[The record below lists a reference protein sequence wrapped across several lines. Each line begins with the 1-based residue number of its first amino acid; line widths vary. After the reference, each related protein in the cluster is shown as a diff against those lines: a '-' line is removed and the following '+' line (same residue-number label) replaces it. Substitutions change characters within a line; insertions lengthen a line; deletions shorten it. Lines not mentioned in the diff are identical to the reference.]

1 MLKVIN
7 LVFALFITTIV
18 FAHGGDDHNADY
30 LSKAKIMI
38 ENGRTY
44 HKDISLVRSM
54 HPVFM
59 NHKRDKTLRQGVR
72 DEESSLKSCVNCHG
86 DKSGNKR
93 IDDKGQFCSTCHEK
107 VGTSVDCFSCHKAT
121 ISIK

>member
-1 MLKVIN
+1 MLKIIS
-7 LVFALFITTIV
+7 LVFSLVIASVV
-18 FAHGGDDHNADY
+18 FAHGDEDHNAGY
-30 LSKAKIMI
+30 SSKAKTMI
-38 ENGRTY
+38 ENGKSF
-44 HKDISLVRSM
+44 HKDVSLVRKM

-72 DEESSLKSCVNCHG
+72 SEEASLKGCVNCHG

-121 ISIK
+121 SNN